1 MAGIKETKEVLAF
14 VFSLGKATAAAL
26 EDGDLS
32 WSDALKFVEPLKKI
46 GPAIDDIEDVLVEV
60 QDIDDEEF
68 AELIN
73 YVRDEFDLS
82 SITEDIEEIEMY
94 VEDALNAVQ
103 TFPGVKRRT
112 EYLGSI
118 KGINVYDDYGH
129 HPTEMKAT
137 ISALKERTS
146 GDLYVVFQP
155 HSYTRTKNNFDDFKI
170 L

>member
-60 QDIDDEEF
+60 QDIGDEEF

-94 VEDALNAVQ
+94 VEDALNA
-103 TFPGVKRRT
+103 GV
-112 EYLGSI
+112 EI
-118 KGINVYDDYGH
+118 
-129 HPTEMKAT
+129 
-137 ISALKERTS
+137 LKVIR
-146 GDLYVVFQP
+146 L
-155 HSYTRTKNNFDDFKI
+155 FKV
-170 L
+170 

>member
-94 VEDALNAVQ
+94 VEDALNAAV
-103 TFPGVKRRT
+103 
-112 EYLGSI
+112 EI
-118 KGINVYDDYGH
+118 
-129 HPTEMKAT
+129 
-137 ISALKERTS
+137 LKVIR
-146 GDLYVVFQP
+146 L
-155 HSYTRTKNNFDDFKI
+155 FKV
-170 L
+170 

>member
-46 GPAIDDIEDVLVEV
+46 GPAIDDIEDVLVDV

-94 VEDALNAVQ
+94 VEDALNA
-103 TFPGVKRRT
+103 GVEILKVIR
-112 EYLGSI
+112 LF
-118 KGINVYDDYGH
+118 
-129 HPTEMKAT
+129 KA
-137 ISALKERTS
+137 
-146 GDLYVVFQP
+146 
-155 HSYTRTKNNFDDFKI
+155 
-170 L
+170 

>member
-32 WSDALKFVEPLKKI
+32 WSDALKVVEPLKKI

-94 VEDALNAVQ
+94 VEDALNA
-103 TFPGVKRRT
+103 GV
-112 EYLGSI
+112 EI
-118 KGINVYDDYGH
+118 
-129 HPTEMKAT
+129 
-137 ISALKERTS
+137 LKVIR
-146 GDLYVVFQP
+146 L
-155 HSYTRTKNNFDDFKI
+155 FKV
-170 L
+170 